1 MIELIVEGIKKL
13 HPYYNYLDQ
22 VTITGIFNKIT
33 IEADK
38 DDYKFTIETKPI
50 VYIKQKKITGIINDP
65 ELFKIVDKFFQEYGI
80 SKLVIF
86 IKRRSRREL
95 YYIKTEK
102 RKEVKIIA

>member
-22 VTITGIFNKIT
+22 VTITGVFNKIE
-33 IEADK
+33 IEESG

-50 VYIKQKKITGIINDP
+50 TYIKQRKIIGIINDP
-65 ELFKIVDKFFQEYGI
+65 TLFRLVNNFFQKYGI

-86 IKRRSRREL
+86 IKRRNRREL
-95 YYIKTEK
+95 YYVKAQ